1 MTDRTS
7 IITGTQA
14 ARAFPRLA
22 TFLAESTNIAPD
34 VAENALRI
42 ACQDYAAAEDAIN
55 TRAGWSRAVAMA
67 NGTRFGQTDAE
78 AKTDEKPL
86 LSWAAAVAATNG
98 HIGAM

>member
-67 NGTRFGQTDAE
+67 NGTTGGQASE
-78 AKTDEKPL
+78 APTAPVDPVRAG
-86 LSWAAAVAATNG
+86 WARALERANG
-98 HIGAM
+98 G

>member
-1 MTDRTS
+1 MTDRAT

-22 TFLAESTNIAPD
+22 KFLTDNTSIAPD

-42 ACQDYAAAEDAIN
+42 ACQDYAAAEETIN

-67 NGTRFGQTDAE
+67 NGSAGQLEAASTAE
-78 AKTDEKPL
+78 QKPL
-86 LSWAAAVAATNG
+86 GSWAAAVAAANG
-98 HIGAM
+98 HVGAM